1 MGGPY
6 RPSSQP
12 ATMVSQCPYTR
23 RSAFA
28 LALPAGHKAKL
39 EIIQSLGQAATPH
52 SFQPAGMVVVGDLLA
67 SHYSCVAVIPR
78 RPKRVVEP
86 GWTLTPLSCPPP
98 AVLQVEVA
106 LSKAYTCRNISWA
119 NFSYIFQFSVPFY
132 QNGLPSVV
140 PGRFTHPFT
149 LTRGPQA
156 QHTYLQGSGA
166 YNSNCPSV
174 LSH

>member
-1 MGGPY
+1 MGGPSRPASYHGQSVPY
-6 RPSSQP
+6 R
-12 ATMVSQCPYTR
+12 R
-23 RSAFA
+23 RSAFP
-28 LALPAGHKAKL
+28 LARPAGHKAKL
-39 EIIQSLGQAATPH
+39 AIVQSLCQAATPH
-52 SFQPAGMVVVGDLLA
+52 SFQPAGVVVVGDLLA

-106 LSKAYTCRNISWA
+106 LSKAYTCRNIS
-119 NFSYIFQFSVPFY
+119 YIFQFSVPFY

-149 LTRGPQA
+149 LTPGPPG

-166 YNSNCPSV
+166 YNSKPFSTFPPATPGTV
-174 LSH
+174 R